1 MGEEL
6 ENKTGALVFCGSTAW
21 DWIGRR
27 NGKGAPNKEKMAEME
42 YSSPHVYGPAAY
54 INVQKV
60 FTHCT
65 SAHAVLLDDGGHAFT
80 FGRNDKGQLGDG
92 STIARDDP
100 FKIELDEKVVFAAT
114 GRGHTILVT
123 ESGKVFG
130 AGDNK
135 LWQALGSEAKDPT
148 TFTQVDG
155 LESEKV
161 VSASCGIDFT
171 IVLTE
176 DGKLFGFGSP
186 QFGQLGDGSDHS
198 YIGSTNRM
206 IYNPQPPKEITGIG
220 KRVLQVA
227 SGSNHSHCLVQGGS
241 VYSWGS
247 CGYGRLGLNESPPKD
262 TMVPA
267 EISGFGGVN
276 PVERIAVGPTCGMLI
291 DSRGSLHLWGKWKN
305 SGDGGQGT
313 PWLYPKYFSGLSG
326 WSVTDIAAGGTSLF
340 ALSEESTISWGQGCV
355 HGEMGHG
362 PNRARSATNAVK
374 VDDLEGFRVMG
385 VACGLGNTLLIVDK
399 DDAKFEKL
407 PVLGE
412 SVTEAPVQEIK
423 KKTTAKRKATDT
435 SEKVGKVTKVD
446 E

>member
-65 SAHAVLLDDGGHAFT
+65 SAHAVLVDDGGHAFT

-123 ESGKVFG
+123 GIFHCRCLMLESGKVFG

-176 DGKLFGFGSP
+176 DAYFNKYR
-186 QFGQLGDGSDHS
+186 

-227 SGSNHSHCLVQGGS
+227 SGSNHSHWYNSPVLNFSLVQGGS
-241 VYSWGS
+241 VYSWGKKLMSNNVTGS

-276 PVERIAVGPTCGMLI
+276 PVERIA
-291 DSRGSLHLWGKWKN
+291 
-305 SGDGGQGT
+305 
-313 PWLYPKYFSGLSG
+313 
-326 WSVTDIAAGGTSLF
+326 
-340 ALSEESTISWGQGCV
+340 
-355 HGEMGHG
+355 EMGHG